1 MGLAAW
7 ATALGRRTA
16 WEVDRIGQV
25 VDVGIPDLV
34 EDTNPV
40 EENRMALEGS
50 HEAGNLAGLLDQTAD
65 SVGEGSIGES
75 TVAVEISVDLA
86 DEVVV
91 AEAAAAAGFVV
102 GSAGSAGGFEG
113 GFAAAAA
120 HSELAASTKECRLG
134 ERSA

>member
-1 MGLAAW
+1 MGIL
-7 ATALGRRTA
+7 
-16 WEVDRIGQV
+16 
-25 VDVGIPDLV
+25 DLV

-50 HEAGNLAGLLDQTAD
+50 HEAGNLAGLLGQIAD

-91 AEAAAAAGFVV
+91 AEAAAAVGFVV
-102 GSAGSAGGFEG
+102 GSADSPGGFEG
-113 GFAAAAA
+113 GFAAVAA
-120 HSELAASTKECRLG
+120 HSELAAECRLG

>member
-1 MGLAAW
+1 MASIVGLAAW

-25 VDVGIPDLV
+25 VDVGIPDLG

-40 EENRMALEGS
+40 EENRMGFEGS
-50 HEAGNLAGLLDQTAD
+50 HEAGNLAGLLGQTAD

-75 TVAVEISVDLA
+75 TVAVGISVDLA
-86 DEVVV
+86 AEVVV
-91 AEAAAAAGFVV
+91 AEAAAV
-102 GSAGSAGGFEG
+102 AGSAGGFEV

-120 HSELAASTKECRLG
+120 AADSELAASTKECRLG